1 MNRLTDLTVRC
12 IVKGERNS
20 TQTEGLSFD
29 MQLKNNWKDSSSPLF
44 ACQSLTPAAGEKH
57 SVLHQVSWEDFC
69 SNLLLSCWQHRTEL
83 CQSLQPGA
91 RSGFQVLQT
100 NWHLLL
106 SPTSK
111 YHVVLCRV
119 LHLQISKSFSLYSS
133 IRLKQKRWQKTDT
146 ENRRKFKKS
155 LQNSAAGLGEEAN
168 FHADIYRGKFLLG
181 RQFIPACNTGSLW
194 LLPSKV
200 LSLSKVLLKQITEK
214 GDLFLRYV
222 LGLTNVIP
230 GIHSFATLR

>member
-12 IVKGERNS
+12 IVKGREEQHTNK
-20 TQTEGLSFD
+20 GLPFD
-29 MQLKNNWKDSSSPLF
+29 MQLKNNWKDPSSPLF

-69 SNLLLSCWQHRTEL
+69 SILLLSCWQHRTEL

-91 RSGFQVLQT
+91 RPGFQVLQT
-100 NWHLLL
+100 KWHLLL

-119 LHLQISKSFSLYSS
+119 FHLQRSKSFSLCSNR
-133 IRLKQKRWQKTDT
+133 RLKQKRWQKTDT

-168 FHADIYRGKFLLG
+168 FHADIYRGKFLLQAG
-181 RQFIPACNTGSLW
+181 MNCLPSTGSLW

-222 LGLTNVIP
+222 GLTNVIP
-230 GIHSFATLR
+230 GIQSFAML